1 MARRK
6 IGVVGNE
13 LYHAVIYRDPE
24 WNEFVVRF
32 YEYDEL
38 MKESDLFTD
47 DKQDAFNSARA
58 AINMMMDRSI

>member
-13 LYHAVIYRDPE
+13 LYYAVIYRDPE

-32 YEYDEL
+32 YECGDL
-38 MKESDLFTD
+38 MEDSDLFTD
-47 DKQDAFNSARA
+47 DKQDAFSSARA
-58 AINMMMDRSI
+58 AIKMMMDRRI